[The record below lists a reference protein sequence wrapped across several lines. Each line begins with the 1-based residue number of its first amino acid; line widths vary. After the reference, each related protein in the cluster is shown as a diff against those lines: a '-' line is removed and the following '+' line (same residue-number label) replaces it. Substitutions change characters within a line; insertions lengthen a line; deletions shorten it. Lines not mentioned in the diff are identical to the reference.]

1 MKMEPCLA
9 RIEFQMETGNR
20 RPETENR
27 IIRGLLCL
35 GTVSLLGLV
44 SCAAPTTLEQD
55 YGRSVNNNLAQQV
68 VNPRAGLDPSP
79 AVGLSPTAA
88 ANQMERY
95 HKSFK
100 SEEKKTLEMKLTTPT
115 Y

>member
-1 MKMEPCLA
+1 MKMKPYIA
-9 RIEFQMETGNR
+9 RIEVQMETGNR
-20 RPETENR
+20 KPQTANR

-35 GTVSLLGLV
+35 GAVALLGLV

-55 YGRSVNNNLAQQV
+55 YGRSVHNNLAQQV
-68 VNPRAGLDPSP
+68 VNPRAAMDSSP
-79 AVGLSPTAA
+79 ALGLSPTAA

-95 HKSFK
+95 NKSFK
-100 SEEKKTLEMKLTTPT
+100 GEEKKTLEMKLTTPS